1 MIEIGIDSEVLR
13 KIRDGRKTI
22 EGRLARGK
30 FLDIKIGDTISVR
43 EDFYVDGVIANV
55 KEDALRV
62 KVVAIEKFDDFRSM
76 LKAIG
81 FKKAIPDAM
90 TLDEACI
97 EYIRFYSEASQKEHG
112 VLGIS
117 FQVVSS

>member
-1 MIEIGIDSEVLR
+1 MIEIGIDSVVLQ
-13 KIRDGRKTI
+13 KIRAGRKTI

-30 FLDIKIGDTISVR
+30 FLDIKVGDVISVR
-43 EDFYVDGVIANV
+43 EDFYVDGVIANA
-55 KEDALRV
+55 KEDALHI
-62 KVVAIEKFDDFRSM
+62 KVVAIERFKDFRSM
-76 LKAIG
+76 LQEID
-81 FKKAIPDAM
+81 FKKAIPDAT

-97 EYIRFYSEASQKEHG
+97 EYLRFYSEASQKEHG